1 MMNELLSKFASG
13 RYVLT
18 IISGLTFAYAVYAKI
33 LPPEA
38 TASILTSVFTS
49 YFLRDRTKENGQPK

>member
-1 MMNELLSKFASG
+1 MNELLTKLGSG

-18 IISGLTFAYAVYAKI
+18 VISGLVFAYAVYSKI
-33 LPPEA
+33 MPPEA

-49 YFLRDRTKENGQPK
+49 YFLRDRSKENGQPK